1 MVRGASPRRTALAVF
16 AGGLALLLSA
26 FLGRA
31 GWAGDDGA
39 QSLQQVAAP
48 AIALQQIASGL
59 VSVTSIT
66 NAGDARLFLTTQ
78 AGQIRIYSGGTVL
91 ATPFLDVS
99 SSVLCCGERGLLSVA
114 FHPQYASNGFFFIYY
129 NNLAGDIEIARYQRS
144 VSSANLADPATG
156 VLLLLVPH
164 PTNANHN
171 GGQLQFGPDGY
182 LYIGTGD
189 GGSGN
194 DPPCNAQNDNSP
206 LGKLLRIDVDQNVST
221 SPFYGIPP
229 SNPQATG
236 AYPRNLTWA
245 KGLRNPWRFSFD
257 RLTRDLWIGD
267 VGQGAWE
274 EIDFQPRSSVG
285 GENYGW
291 KVMEGN
297 HCGGGGNSGC
307 SPVPPACFDPIYVRP
322 VLEYDHSGGNCSVT
336 GGYVYRG
343 AQDAALSGVYIYG
356 DYCSGRIWGSG
367 QLFAPTVGALQT
379 FGEDATGEIYIG
391 TGAGLLYLITHP
403 GPATPTPTSA
413 PPTST
418 PTPTATPTATPEPLM
433 STATPTATP
442 IATPTPAGSRPAII
456 RRGGSRPPPPVLTP
470 R

>member
-26 FLGRA
+26 FLVRAGRA
-31 GWAGDDGA
+31 GDDDA
-39 QSLQQVAAP
+39 QSLQQAAAP
-48 AIALQQIASGL
+48 AIALQQLASGL
-59 VSVTSIT
+59 GSVTSIT

-78 AGQIRIYSGGTVL
+78 AGQIRIYSAGTVL

-99 SSVLCCGERGLLSVA
+99 SLVFCCGERGLLSVA

-129 NNLAGDIEIARYQRS
+129 TNLAGDIEIVRYQRS
-144 VSSANLADPATG
+144 ASNPNLADASTRA
-156 VLLLLVPH
+156 VLLPIPH
-164 PTNANHN
+164 PTNSNHN

-189 GGSGN
+189 GGGGN
-194 DPPCNAQNDNSP
+194 DVPCNAQNDNSP

-221 SPFYGIPP
+221 PPFYGIPP

-236 AYPRNLTWA
+236 ALPRNLTWA

-257 RLTRDLWIGD
+257 RSTGDLWIGD

-274 EIDFQPRSSVG
+274 EIDFQPGASAG

-291 KVMEGN
+291 KIMEGN
-297 HCGGGGNSGC
+297 HCGGGGSTNC
-307 SPVPPACFDPIYVRP
+307 PTSPAPPPCFSPLFTYP
-322 VLEYDHSGGNCSVT
+322 VYEYDHSLGCSVN

-343 AQDAALSGVYIYG
+343 AQDATLSGVYIYG
-356 DYCSGRIWGSG
+356 DFCSGRIWGNG
-367 QLFAPTVGALQT
+367 ELFAPTVSSLQT
-379 FGEDATGEIYIG
+379 FGEDVTGELYVG
-391 TGAGLLYLITHP
+391 TGTGLLYLITHP
-403 GPATPTPTSA
+403 GPPTPTPTSA

-418 PTPTATPTATPEPLM
+418 PTPTATPTATSPSPG
-433 STATPTATP
+433 
-442 IATPTPAGSRPAII
+442 TPTPVPADSRPSIL
-456 RRGGSRPPPPVLTP
+456 RSSGPRPPPRVLTP